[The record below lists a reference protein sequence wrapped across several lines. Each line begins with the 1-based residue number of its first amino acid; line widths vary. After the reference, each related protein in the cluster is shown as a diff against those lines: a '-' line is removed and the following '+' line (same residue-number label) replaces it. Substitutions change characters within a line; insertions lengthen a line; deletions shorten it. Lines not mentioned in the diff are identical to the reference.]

1 MLVKLT
7 PGVDFTNILCT
18 AFTCADPKSAKKDC
32 QLDCLFALLGSG
44 SIKAARK
51 MLYKLTPGSVVF
63 LKKCNVKFEQRGGSK
78 VIIVIE

>member
-1 MLVKLT
+1 MQIPKAQKKTANLT
-7 PGVDFTNILCT
+7 VF
-18 AFTCADPKSAKKDC
+18 
-32 QLDCLFALLGSG
+32 FALLGSG

-51 MLYKLTPGSVVF
+51 MLNKLTPGSVVF